1 MRINSFL
8 AKAGLGSRRKVEQ
21 LVLSGRVTLNNKIIK
36 KLSTQICPTD
46 VVKLDGKRLKNYSE
60 PSYYVLN
67 KPVGY
72 VSTNYDPHAGKTVM
86 DLFRKKTGLGEGFFI
101 VGRLD
106 KNSRGLIIITN
117 DGDFAQ
123 KVSHPKGGCEKEYR
137 VRVKLPKKNAT
148 ACVEKTIRYFKCGTL
163 LDKKKTLP
171 AQIKMVGVEKGEAIF
186 EIVLKE
192 GRKRQIRR
200 IFEKAGMEVVDLL
213 RVRIGPIGLE
223 DLYEGEFRN
232 ITYTMQKFIN
242 ISDSKE

>member
-1 MRINSFL
+1 MRINRFL

-21 LVLSGRVTLNNKIIK
+21 LVLSGRVTLNSKIIK

-46 VVKLDGKRLKNYSE
+46 VVKLDGKKVKDHLA
-60 PSYYVLN
+60 PSYYAFN

-72 VSTNYDPHAGKTVM
+72 VSTSYDPHAKKTVM

-123 KVSHPKGGCEKEYR
+123 KVSHPKGGCPKEYR
-137 VRVKLPKKNAT
+137 VRVKLPEKNAT
-148 ACVEKTIRYFKCGTL
+148 VCVEKTIRYFKCGTL

-171 AQIKMVGVEKGEAIF
+171 AQIKMVAVERGEAVF

-213 RVRIGPIGLE
+213 RVRIGSIGLK
-223 DLYEGEFRN
+223 DFHEGEFRN
-232 ITYTMQKFIN
+232 ITPTIDKI
-242 ISDSKE
+242 K